1 MAKRKVKIYNSLLA
15 NLLSIV
21 GYCVV
26 GVGMLVLFTV
36 SAVAGIVLVV
46 GGLGLN
52 KLADIVG

>member
-26 GVGMLVLFTV
+26 GVGMFVLFSV
-36 SAVAGIVLVV
+36 NAVAGIVVV
-46 GGLGLN
+46 AAGLGLN